1 MFPQILEDRMPN
13 SGQRMRHGDDSSLR
27 VRFYRGPKYKAE
39 ESRIEERDIYDDAVQ
54 LEYIEIKVP
63 GGDTVVRVVTPA
75 DIKRFS
81 EVYRQWQ
88 LNEGQDIGTPLDVLG
103 FTETQKDMCT
113 RAHVF
118 SVEQLSKVGDH
129 VLSAIGIGA
138 MNMRKRANDY
148 LDAKPSKNVE
158 VEALKEQMAAMQKQ
172 NAELQDMLKE
182 LVKGKK

>member
-1 MFPQILEDRMPN
+1 
-13 SGQRMRHGDDSSLR
+13 
-27 VRFYRGPKYKAE
+27 
-39 ESRIEERDIYDDAVQ
+39 
-54 LEYIEIKVP
+54 
-63 GGDTVVRVVTPA
+63 
-75 DIKRFS
+75 
-81 EVYRQWQ
+81 
-88 LNEGQDIGTPLDVLG
+88 
-103 FTETQKDMCT
+103 MCT

>member
-1 MFPQILEDRMPN
+1 MFPQIIEDRMPMP
-13 SGQRMRHGDDSSLR
+13 GQRMRHGDDSTLR
-27 VRFYRGPKYKAE
+27 VRFYKGPKYKAE
-39 ESRIEERDIYDDAVQ
+39 ESRIEERDIYDNSIQ
-54 LEYIEIKVP
+54 LEYVEIKVP

-75 DIKRFS
+75 DVKRFS
-81 EVYRQWQ
+81 EIYRQWQ
-88 LNEGQDIGTPLDVLG
+88 LNEGQELGTPLDVLG

-118 SVEQLSKVGDH
+118 SVEQLAKVGDH

-138 MNMRKRANDY
+138 MNMRKRASDF
-148 LDAKPSKNVE
+148 LDAKPTTNVE
-158 VEALKEQMAAMQKQ
+158 VEALKEQMALMQKQ